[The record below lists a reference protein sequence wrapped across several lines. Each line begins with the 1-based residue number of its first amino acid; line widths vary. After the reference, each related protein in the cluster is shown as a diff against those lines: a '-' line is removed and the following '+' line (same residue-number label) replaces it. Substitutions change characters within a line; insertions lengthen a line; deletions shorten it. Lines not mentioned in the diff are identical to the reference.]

1 MFLLRSLPVLLS
13 IFFLSFGT
21 AFGSEVTS
29 LLAFPVGKVLLD
41 SAFAELEASLD
52 MAVPRKV
59 VVPRVERSMA
69 SRNFTLVSQ
78 SEEGL
83 VFSKRGGLLQ
93 GTRYLAAFQLVDT
106 PEGVRVGVT
115 LSEPVQLVFFD
126 PGILGRK
133 RRSVRFLKPV
143 LKEIALVE

>member
-1 MFLLRSLPVLLS
+1 MRSLSLLLS
-13 IFFLSFGT
+13 MFFLSFGA

-29 LLAFPVGKVLLD
+29 NLAFPVCKILFD

-52 MAVPRKV
+52 IAVPRDV
-59 VVPRVERSMA
+59 VLSRIERSMV
-69 SRNFTLVSQ
+69 SRDFSLFSH

-83 VFSKRGGLLQ
+83 IFSKRDGLFQ
-93 GTRYLAAFQLVDT
+93 GTRYLAAFQVVDI

-115 LSEPVQLVFFD
+115 LSEPVQIIFFD

-143 LKEIALVE
+143 LKEIAELE